1 VETRT
6 PVCEHVHDDENR
18 RRPEKAD
25 RIPCGV
31 FVFFT
36 SCSCATARRHSAWWN
51 SDSARCSSA
60 WWRRTAHERRSSR
73 WRAYPARGP
82 APSVARA
89 PERAP
94 VVPKR
99 GGPSPA
105 ERAPD
110 ASNRGGAP
118 PAERPAGGSNR
129 GDTRP
134 TNSPPRNF
142 AEQPGHPN
150 APHVDARTDRW
161 VGHDTGRNDANYH
174 LDRPWEHGHFPGA
187 FGPTHVYRL
196 GGGSRER
203 FGFDGFFFSIAP
215 ADYDYCNDWLWDR
228 DGIVVYADP
237 DHIGWYLGYNV
248 RLGTYVHVE
257 FLGS

>member
-1 VETRT
+1 MKKLIGFLAVSLFFSIPVFSQQRGDAQRGAAPRGGGGQRT
-6 PVCEHVHDDENR
+6 
-18 RRPEKAD
+18 
-25 RIPCGV
+25 
-31 FVFFT
+31 
-36 SCSCATARRHSAWWN
+36 
-51 SDSARCSSA
+51 SSA
-60 WWRRTAHERRSSR
+60 PVGGGHI
-73 WRAYPARGP
+73 PARGP
-82 APSVARA
+82 APSPARA

-99 GGPSPA
+99 GGPSPTERPPIASDRGGTPPA
-105 ERAPD
+105 ERPAGN
-110 ASNRGGAP
+110 SNRGGAP
-118 PAERPAGGSNR
+118 P
-129 GDTRP
+129 
-134 TNSPPRNF
+134 TNSQPRNF

-215 ADYDYCNDWLWDR
+215 ADYAYCNDWLWDS
-228 DGIVVYADP
+228 DDIVVYADP
-237 DHIGWYLGYNV
+237 DHIGWYLAYNV
-248 RLGTYVHVE
+248 RLGTYAHVE

>member
-1 VETRT
+1 MKKLIGFLAVSLFFSLPVFAQQRGESQRGAAPRGGGGQRT
-6 PVCEHVHDDENR
+6 SGAPVGGGH
-18 RRPEKAD
+18 
-25 RIPCGV
+25 IP
-31 FVFFT
+31 
-36 SCSCATARRHSAWWN
+36 S
-51 SDSARCSSA
+51 
-60 WWRRTAHERRSSR
+60 
-73 WRAYPARGP
+73 RGP
-82 APSVARA
+82 APSAARA

-105 ERAPD
+105 ERPPA
-110 ASNRGGAP
+110 ASNRGGTP
-118 PAERPAGGSNR
+118 PTERPPDGSNR

-134 TNSPPRNF
+134 TNNQPRNY
-142 AEQPGHPN
+142 ADQPGHPN
-150 APHVDARTDRW
+150 APHVDARNDRW

-196 GGGSRER
+196 RGGSRER

-215 ADYDYCNDWLWDR
+215 ADYAYCNDWLWDS
-228 DGIVVYADP
+228 DDIVVYADP

>member
-1 VETRT
+1 MKKLVGFLAVSLLFSLPVFTQQRGEAQRGAAPRGGGGQRT
-6 PVCEHVHDDENR
+6 SGAPVGGGH
-18 RRPEKAD
+18 
-25 RIPCGV
+25 I
-31 FVFFT
+31 
-36 SCSCATARRHSAWWN
+36 
-51 SDSARCSSA
+51 
-60 WWRRTAHERRSSR
+60 
-73 WRAYPARGP
+73 PARGP
-82 APSVARA
+82 APSPARA

-105 ERAPD
+105 ERPPV
-110 ASNRGGAP
+110 ASNRGSTP
-118 PAERPAGGSNR
+118 PAERPPDGSNR
-129 GDTRP
+129 GGSPPAERP
-134 TNSPPRNF
+134 PDRSNRGGTPPANSQPRNF

-187 FGPTHVYRL
+187 FGATHVYRL
-196 GGGSRER
+196 RGGSRER

-215 ADYDYCNDWLWDR
+215 ADYAYCNDWLWDS
-228 DGIVVYADP
+228 DDIVVYADP
-237 DHIGWYLGYNV
+237 DHIGWYLAYNV

>member
-1 VETRT
+1 MKKLVGFLAVSLLFSLPVFTQQRGEAQRGAAPRGGGGQRT
-6 PVCEHVHDDENR
+6 SGAPVGGGH
-18 RRPEKAD
+18 
-25 RIPCGV
+25 I
-31 FVFFT
+31 
-36 SCSCATARRHSAWWN
+36 
-51 SDSARCSSA
+51 
-60 WWRRTAHERRSSR
+60 
-73 WRAYPARGP
+73 PARGP
-82 APSVARA
+82 APSPARA

-105 ERAPD
+105 ERPPD
-110 ASNRGGAP
+110 GSNRGGSP
-118 PAERPAGGSNR
+118 PAERPPDRSNR
-129 GDTRP
+129 GGTP
-134 TNSPPRNF
+134 PANSQPRNF

-196 GGGSRER
+196 RGGSRER

-215 ADYDYCNDWLWDR
+215 ADYAYCNDWLWDS
-228 DGIVVYADP
+228 DDIVVYADP
-237 DHIGWYLGYNV
+237 DHIGWYLAYNV

>member
-1 VETRT
+1 MRKLIGFLAVSLFFSLPVFTQQRGDTQRGGTPPQRSATPRGGGGQRT
-6 PVCEHVHDDENR
+6 
-18 RRPEKAD
+18 
-25 RIPCGV
+25 
-31 FVFFT
+31 
-36 SCSCATARRHSAWWN
+36 
-51 SDSARCSSA
+51 SSA
-60 WWRRTAHERRSSR
+60 PVGGGHI
-73 WRAYPARGP
+73 PARGP
-82 APSVARA
+82 APSAARA

-105 ERAPD
+105 ERPAG
-110 ASNRGGAP
+110 ASNRGGTA
-118 PAERPAGGSNR
+118 
-129 GDTRP
+129 P
-134 TNSPPRNF
+134 TNNPPRNF

-215 ADYDYCNDWLWDR
+215 ADYAYCNDWLWDS
-228 DGIVVYADP
+228 DDVVVYADP
-237 DHIGWYLGYNV
+237 DHIGWYLAYNV

>member
-1 VETRT
+1 MKKLIGFLAVSLFFSFPVFTQQRGDAQRGATPRGGGGQRT
-6 PVCEHVHDDENR
+6 SGAPVGGGH
-18 RRPEKAD
+18 
-25 RIPCGV
+25 I
-31 FVFFT
+31 
-36 SCSCATARRHSAWWN
+36 
-51 SDSARCSSA
+51 
-60 WWRRTAHERRSSR
+60 
-73 WRAYPARGP
+73 PARGP
-82 APSVARA
+82 APSPARA

-99 GGPSPA
+99 GGDAPA
-105 ERAPD
+105 ERPPV
-110 ASNRGGAP
+110 ASNRGGTP
-118 PAERPAGGSNR
+118 Q
-129 GDTRP
+129 
-134 TNSPPRNF
+134 TNSQPRNF

-215 ADYDYCNDWLWDR
+215 ADYAYCNDWLWDR
-228 DGIVVYADP
+228 DDIVLYADP
-237 DHIGWYLGYNV
+237 DHVGWYLAYNV
-248 RLGTYVHVE
+248 RLGTYVHAE

>member
-1 VETRT
+1 MKKLIGFLAVSLFFSLPVLAQQRGDTQRGGTPTQRGGTPAGGGGQRT
-6 PVCEHVHDDENR
+6 SGAPVGGGH
-18 RRPEKAD
+18 
-25 RIPCGV
+25 I
-31 FVFFT
+31 
-36 SCSCATARRHSAWWN
+36 
-51 SDSARCSSA
+51 
-60 WWRRTAHERRSSR
+60 
-73 WRAYPARGP
+73 PARGP
-82 APSVARA
+82 APSAARA

-99 GGPSPA
+99 AGPSTA
-105 ERAPD
+105 ERPPA
-110 ASNRGGAP
+110 ASNRGGTP
-118 PAERPAGGSNR
+118 PTERPPDGSNR

-134 TNSPPRNF
+134 TNSQPRNY
-142 AEQPGHPN
+142 ADQPGHPN
-150 APHVDARTDRW
+150 APHVDARNDRW
-161 VGHDTGRNDANYH
+161 VGHDTGRNDSNYH

-196 GGGSRER
+196 RGGSRER

-215 ADYDYCNDWLWDR
+215 ADYAYCSDWLWDS
-228 DGIVVYADP
+228 DDIVVYADP

>member
-1 VETRT
+1 MKKLIGFLAVSLFFSLPAFTQQRGEAQRGGTPTQRGATPRGGGQRT
-6 PVCEHVHDDENR
+6 SGAPVGGGH
-18 RRPEKAD
+18 
-25 RIPCGV
+25 I
-31 FVFFT
+31 
-36 SCSCATARRHSAWWN
+36 
-51 SDSARCSSA
+51 
-60 WWRRTAHERRSSR
+60 
-73 WRAYPARGP
+73 PARGP
-82 APSVARA
+82 APSPARA

-94 VVPKR
+94 VVPNR

-105 ERAPD
+105 ERAPV
-110 ASNRGGAP
+110 ASNRGGTP
-118 PAERPAGGSNR
+118 
-129 GDTRP
+129 P
-134 TNSPPRNF
+134 TNSKPRNF

-161 VGHDTGRNDANYH
+161 VGHDTGRTDANYH
-174 LDRPWEHGHFPGA
+174 LDRPWEHAHFPDA

-215 ADYDYCNDWLWDR
+215 ADYAYCNDWLWDS
-228 DGIVVYADP
+228 DDIVVYADP
-237 DHIGWYLGYNV
+237 DHIGWYLAYNV

>member
-1 VETRT
+1 MKKLIGFLAVSLFFSIPVFTQQRGDAQRGAAPRGGGGQRT
-6 PVCEHVHDDENR
+6 SGAPVGGGH
-18 RRPEKAD
+18 
-25 RIPCGV
+25 I
-31 FVFFT
+31 
-36 SCSCATARRHSAWWN
+36 
-51 SDSARCSSA
+51 
-60 WWRRTAHERRSSR
+60 
-73 WRAYPARGP
+73 PARGP
-82 APSVARA
+82 APGPARA

-105 ERAPD
+105 ERAPV
-110 ASNRGGAP
+110 ASNHGGTP
-118 PAERPAGGSNR
+118 
-129 GDTRP
+129 P
-134 TNSPPRNF
+134 TNSQPRNF
-142 AEQPGHPN
+142 AEQSGHPN

-215 ADYDYCNDWLWDR
+215 ADYAYCNDWLWDR
-228 DGIVVYADP
+228 DDIVVYADP
-237 DHIGWYLGYNV
+237 DHIGWYLAYNV

>member
-1 VETRT
+1 MKKLIGFLAVSLFFSLPAFTQQREDAQRGASPRGGGEQRT
-6 PVCEHVHDDENR
+6 SGAPVGGGH
-18 RRPEKAD
+18 
-25 RIPCGV
+25 I
-31 FVFFT
+31 
-36 SCSCATARRHSAWWN
+36 
-51 SDSARCSSA
+51 
-60 WWRRTAHERRSSR
+60 
-73 WRAYPARGP
+73 PARGP
-82 APSVARA
+82 APSPARA

-105 ERAPD
+105 ERPPV
-110 ASNRGGAP
+110 ASNRGGTP
-118 PAERPAGGSNR
+118 PTERPPDGSNR

-134 TNSPPRNF
+134 TNSQPRNY

-196 GGGSRER
+196 RGGSRER
-203 FGFDGFFFSIAP
+203 FGFDGYFFSIAP
-215 ADYDYCNDWLWDR
+215 ADYAYCNDWLWDS
-228 DGIVVYADP
+228 DDIVVYADP
-237 DHIGWYLGYNV
+237 DHIGWYLAYNV

>member
-1 VETRT
+1 MKKLVGFLAVSLLFSLPVFTQQRGEAQRGAAPRGGGGQRT
-6 PVCEHVHDDENR
+6 SGAPVGGGH
-18 RRPEKAD
+18 
-25 RIPCGV
+25 I
-31 FVFFT
+31 
-36 SCSCATARRHSAWWN
+36 
-51 SDSARCSSA
+51 
-60 WWRRTAHERRSSR
+60 
-73 WRAYPARGP
+73 PARGP
-82 APSVARA
+82 APSTARA

-105 ERAPD
+105 ERPPD
-110 ASNRGGAP
+110 GSNRGGSP
-118 PAERPAGGSNR
+118 PAERPPDRSNR
-129 GDTRP
+129 GGTP
-134 TNSPPRNF
+134 PANSQPRNF

-196 GGGSRER
+196 RGGSRER

-215 ADYDYCNDWLWDR
+215 ADYAYCNDWLWDS
-228 DGIVVYADP
+228 DDIVVYADP
-237 DHIGWYLGYNV
+237 DHIGWYLAYNV

>member
-1 VETRT
+1 MKKLIGFLAVSLFFSFPVFAQQGGDTQRGGTPAQRGAAPGGGGGQRT
-6 PVCEHVHDDENR
+6 SGAPVGGGH
-18 RRPEKAD
+18 
-25 RIPCGV
+25 I
-31 FVFFT
+31 
-36 SCSCATARRHSAWWN
+36 
-51 SDSARCSSA
+51 
-60 WWRRTAHERRSSR
+60 
-73 WRAYPARGP
+73 PARGP
-82 APSVARA
+82 APSPARA

-105 ERAPD
+105 ERPPV
-110 ASNRGGAP
+110 ASNRGGTAP
-118 PAERPAGGSNR
+118 TERPAGGSNR

-134 TNSPPRNF
+134 TNNPPRNF

-150 APHVDARTDRW
+150 APHVDARNDRW

-196 GGGSRER
+196 RGGSRDR

-215 ADYDYCNDWLWDR
+215 ADYAYCNDWLWDS
-228 DGIVVYADP
+228 DDIAVYADP
-237 DHIGWYLGYNV
+237 DHIGWYLAYNV

>member
-1 VETRT
+1 MRKLIAFLAVSLFFSFPVFAQQREEAQRGATPRGGGGQRT
-6 PVCEHVHDDENR
+6 SGAPVGGGH
-18 RRPEKAD
+18 
-25 RIPCGV
+25 I
-31 FVFFT
+31 
-36 SCSCATARRHSAWWN
+36 
-51 SDSARCSSA
+51 
-60 WWRRTAHERRSSR
+60 
-73 WRAYPARGP
+73 PARGP
-82 APSVARA
+82 APSAARA
-89 PERAP
+89 PERAT

-99 GGPSPA
+99 GGPSTA
-105 ERAPD
+105 ERPPAT
-110 ASNRGGAP
+110 SNRGGTP
-118 PAERPAGGSNR
+118 PTERPPDGSNR

-134 TNSPPRNF
+134 TNGQPRNY
-142 AEQPGHPN
+142 ADQPGHPN
-150 APHVDARTDRW
+150 APHVDARNDRW

-196 GGGSRER
+196 RGGSRER

-215 ADYDYCNDWLWDR
+215 ADYAYCNDWLWDS
-228 DGIVVYADP
+228 DDIVVYADP